1 MDFKYNE
8 FFDFKGPDAY
18 ERLLLD
24 AMVGDQTLFVR
35 SDAMELSWKLLTP
48 ILNKWEQDKEK
59 GLLFYEAGTWGPEE
73 ANELIARDGRQ
84 WRDLET
90 EGEI

>member
-24 AMVGDQTLFVR
+24 AMVGDQTLFVCC
-35 SDAMELSWKLLTP
+35 AALELAWKLLP
-48 ILNKWEQDKEK
+48 S
-59 GLLFYEAGTWGPEE
+59 LLY
-73 ANELIARDGRQ
+73 
-84 WRDLET
+84 
-90 EGEI
+90 